1 MRKFLLVIAA
11 TFLMPLTA
19 YAGALDWANG
29 EWALD
34 PTQVNKDEQPEFR
47 CGNETLKTRITA
59 DNVYSYW
66 WDNEKNIK
74 HAKII
79 SESKTT
85 LTIQYEGEERLMD
98 NGKPHVWL
106 MVFLDEDHF
115 AWVREDWVVDG
126 KIKGGTSIR
135 IRCENAGVS

>member
-1 MRKFLLVIAA
+1 MRKLLLVAA
-11 TFLMPLTA
+11 AALMPLTA
-19 YAGALDWANG
+19 HAGALDWANG

-34 PTQVNKDEQPEFR
+34 PEKVDNDENPDFR
-47 CGNETLKTRITA
+47 CGKKTLKTRITGG
-59 DNVYSYW
+59 NVYRAW
-66 WDNEKNIK
+66 VDDEKHIDKAN
-74 HAKII
+74 II
-79 SESKTT
+79 SASNTA

-126 KIKGGTSIR
+126 NIKGSTSIR
-135 IRCENAGVS
+135 VRCENVGVS